1 MLCLLCLKGTCK
13 RARDSVCDGTV
24 SSACSDSCM
33 HNMSPG
39 SLQTLFS
46 QDSVLRTPL
55 SSGTEGGKEEG
66 EGTGQQ
72 TVPIASGCHCV
83 TESEQLHITFLVAK
97 QTCSS
102 SRTRKNCL

>member
-1 MLCLLCLKGTCK
+1 MLRLLRLKGTCQ
-13 RARDSVCDGTV
+13 RAGASVCDGTV
-24 SSACSDSCM
+24 SSTCSNSCT
-33 HNMSPG
+33 HRVSPG

-55 SSGTEGGKEEG
+55 SSRTEGGKGEG

-72 TVPIASGCHCV
+72 TVPTASGCHRL
-83 TESEQLHITFLVAK
+83 TESEQLHITCLVAK